1 MLRTKLKK
9 ENKLQLAKSVED
21 LELENRCLQAEAM
34 ELKDKLEKAERAYM
48 SLLKDYDRYKVE
60 SRDLMWKILGAK
72 KSIDAAI
79 DELECFIR

>member
-1 MLRTKLKK
+1 MLKK
-9 ENKLQLAKSVED
+9 KRVSNQKSVED

>member
-1 MLRTKLKK
+1 MLKK
-9 ENKLQLAKSVED
+9 KRVSNQKSVED

-48 SLLKDYDRYKVE
+48 SLLKDYDKYKVE

>member
-1 MLRTKLKK
+1 MMLKRKK
-9 ENKLQLAKSVED
+9 NLANQKSVED

-34 ELKDKLEKAERAYM
+34 EFKDKLDKSEMAYM
-48 SLLKDYDRYKVE
+48 SLLKDYNRYKVE

>member
-1 MLRTKLKK
+1 MMLKRKK
-9 ENKLQLAKSVED
+9 NLANQKSVED

-34 ELKDKLEKAERAYM
+34 ELKDKLEKTERAYM

-72 KSIDAAI
+72 KSIDAAV

>member
-1 MLRTKLKK
+1 MTLK
-9 ENKLQLAKSVED
+9 NLANQKSMED

-48 SLLKDYDRYKVE
+48 SLLKDYNRYKVE
-60 SRDLMWKILGAK
+60 SRDLMWEILGAK

>member
-1 MLRTKLKK
+1 MQKRKK
-9 ENKLQLAKSVED
+9 RVNQKSVED

-34 ELKDKLEKAERAYM
+34 EFKDKLEKAERAYM

>member
-1 MLRTKLKK
+1 MMLRKK
-9 ENKLQLAKSVED
+9 RTSNQKSVED

>member
-1 MLRTKLKK
+1 M
-9 ENKLQLAKSVED
+9 ED

-34 ELKDKLEKAERAYM
+34 ELKDELEKSQRAYM
-48 SLLKDYDRYKVE
+48 SLLKDYDKYKVE

-72 KSIDAAI
+72 KSIDEAI

>member
-1 MLRTKLKK
+1 MLRMKSKK
-9 ENKLQLAKSVED
+9 ENKRQLAKSVED
-21 LELENRCLQAEAM
+21 LELENRCLQADAM
-34 ELKDKLEKAERAYM
+34 ELKDKLEKAQRAYM

>member
-1 MLRTKLKK
+1 MLKRKK
-9 ENKLQLAKSVED
+9 RVNQKSVED

-34 ELKDKLEKAERAYM
+34 EFKDKLEKAERAYM